1 MPKRQRERK
10 LSNWKQNLNKTKKRK
25 NTRVPFRIS
34 KLVTRLSASRGD
46 LLKNFGVRFGGRVS
60 GLRFPPVPV
69 IPLASQA
76 RIEPCD
82 RCNRSRCSVETG
94 RCWFLC
100 FGYQP
105 RAGPPAKRSISPLAN
120 AWLMVCC
127 RPPPPPPNVFPVENG
142 DSMYQRERYTM
153 FMDRMD
159 GNEDGLW
166 YHVKVFACFTYF
178 ICCRLIYLVN
188 IQFYCPREAVEII

>member
-1 MPKRQRERK
+1 MQNKNAKKTKREK
-10 LSNWKQNLNKTKKRK
+10 IVELKTKPKQNKKRK

-82 RCNRSRCSVETG
+82 RCKRSRCSVETG
-94 RCWFLC
+94 RC
-100 FGYQP
+100 
-105 RAGPPAKRSISPLAN
+105 
-120 AWLMVCC
+120 
-127 RPPPPPPNVFPVENG
+127 
-142 DSMYQRERYTM
+142 
-153 FMDRMD
+153 
-159 GNEDGLW
+159 
-166 YHVKVFACFTYF
+166 
-178 ICCRLIYLVN
+178 
-188 IQFYCPREAVEII
+188 